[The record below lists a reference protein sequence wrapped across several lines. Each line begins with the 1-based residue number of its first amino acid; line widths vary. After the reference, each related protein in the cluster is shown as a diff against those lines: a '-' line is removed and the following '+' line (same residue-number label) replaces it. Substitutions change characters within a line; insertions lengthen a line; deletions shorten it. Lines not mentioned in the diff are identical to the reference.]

1 MHSLRTAL
9 IASWRSAS
17 GTTAA
22 TREGGRRCRR
32 SRSRSWSQWSRRNSN
47 GGVGGRKHRLNHPVP
62 YRTSPGGPRHCTLFV
77 SGSVVG
83 GGGRIP
89 FAGHSASKPTH
100 TTPSPS
106 VSLPYSGWPVLQGL
120 RNLWIQRFMLLPAA
134 CCTQSLNPYI
144 L

>member
-22 TREGGRRCRR
+22 TREGRRRCRRSR

-77 SGSVVG
+77 SGSVVVVEE
-83 GGGRIP
+83 
-89 FAGHSASKPTH
+89 FHSLATPLLNPH